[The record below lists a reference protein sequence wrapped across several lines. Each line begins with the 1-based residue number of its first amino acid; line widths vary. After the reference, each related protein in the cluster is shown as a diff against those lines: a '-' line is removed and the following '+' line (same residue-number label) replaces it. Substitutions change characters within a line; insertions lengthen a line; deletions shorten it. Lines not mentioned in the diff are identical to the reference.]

1 MVKISDG
8 WTDQI
13 KANTTRPR
21 CLCGNLVASKG
32 SGKYRKTCWKC
43 HMTGKRFKLD
53 HCERC
58 GFIPED
64 LVQLDIDHI
73 NGDRANNDP
82 SNLQTLCAN
91 CHRLKTK
98 AFDDWNKRREEVQ

>member
-1 MVKISDG
+1 
-8 WTDQI
+8 
-13 KANTTRPR
+13 
-21 CLCGNLVASKG
+21 
-32 SGKYRKTCWKC
+32 
-43 HMTGKRFKLD
+43 MTGKRFKLD

-73 NGDRANNDP
+73 NGDRTNNDS

-91 CHRLKTK
+91 CHILKTK
-98 AFDDWNKRREEVQ
+98 AFDDWNKRREEV

>member
-1 MVKISDG
+1 MEILDG

-32 SGKYRKTCWKC
+32 AGKYRKTCYKC

-73 NGDRANNDP
+73 NGDRTNNDS

>member
-1 MVKISDG
+1 MVKILDG

-32 SGKYRKTCWKC
+32 AGKYRKTCYTC
-43 HMTGKRFKLD
+43 HMTGKRFKMD

-73 NGDRANNDP
+73 DANRANNDP

-98 AFDDWNKRREEVQ
+98 TFDDWNKRREEVQ

>member
-1 MVKISDG
+1 MEILDG

-13 KANTTRPR
+13 KSNTTRPR

-32 SGKYRKTCWKC
+32 AGKYRKTCYKC

-73 NGDRANNDP
+73 NGDRTNNDS

-98 AFDDWNKRREEVQ
+98 AFDDWNKRREEV

>member
-1 MVKISDG
+1 MEILDG

-13 KANTTRPR
+13 KSNTTRPR

-32 SGKYRKTCWKC
+32 AGKYRKTCYKC

-73 NGDRANNDP
+73 NGDRTNNDS

-91 CHRLKTK
+91 CHILKTK
-98 AFDDWNKRREEVQ
+98 AFDDWNKRREEV

>member
-1 MVKISDG
+1 MEILDG

-32 SGKYRKTCWKC
+32 AGKYRKTCYKC

-73 NGDRANNDP
+73 NGDRTNNDP